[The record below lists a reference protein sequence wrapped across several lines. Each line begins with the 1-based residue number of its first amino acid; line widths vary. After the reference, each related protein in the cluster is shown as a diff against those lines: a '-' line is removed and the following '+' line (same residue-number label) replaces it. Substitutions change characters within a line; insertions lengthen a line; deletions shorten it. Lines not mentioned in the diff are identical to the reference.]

1 MLKWHGERFAAAVSS
16 APGAQRS
23 GHMFRMIVDYLMAK
37 ALLLYKHEEG
47 ASAIEYAIVVAM
59 VAVVVVVFV
68 TPLGDRMLA
77 IFNNVLVSLGGTA
90 QTRPTP

>member
-1 MLKWHGERFAAAVSS
+1 
-16 APGAQRS
+16 
-23 GHMFRMIVDYLMAK
+23 MFRMTLDYLVAR
-37 ALLLYKHEEG
+37 ARTFINSEEG

-68 TPLGDRMLA
+68 TPVGNKVLA
-77 IFNNVLVSLGGTA
+77 IFNSVLTSLGGTA